1 MFSYSRPYKRPL
13 SPRLGMIEDKKSRQ
27 VQKTNGMIEDKKSHQ
42 VQKTKTNKINRY
54 RALINRKN
62 WSI

>member
-27 VQKTNGMIEDKKSHQ
+27 VQKT
-42 VQKTKTNKINRY
+42 KTNKINRY